1 MSMRKPAISIVTPVW
16 NGLPFIREC
25 VDSVL
30 SQDFKDWEL
39 IISDNGSTDG
49 TRDYLDTL
57 VDPRVHVIKQE
68 KNLGIH
74 GNMNFL
80 FSKASADVAYI
91 LCADDYFYEGAI
103 GKIINEW
110 KLVPPDTGFI
120 AFNRKEMLTQHIN
133 AKYGYEVLP
142 KVLHG
147 GFAQLAF
154 FLFGNLPG
162 NLSNVSAKVSA
173 VVAGGGFDK
182 VLRYA
187 FDFEIWSR
195 LSRTH
200 AMVLSDTETCYVR
213 RHAGAATLYMNKH
226 GQLLN
231 EHIKIF
237 EKFVDELSVY
247 YDRQSLVDY
256 FNISVCSYHLRD
268 SIKALVFGRLA
279 NIKRYLTVESPI
291 CWPTWKR
298 LFGCL
303 PFALYETGR
312 MRHVNARAEKLL
324 KEFEKKSLR
333 DKPKEAA

>member
-1 MSMRKPAISIVTPVW
+1 MSTKKPAISIVTPVW
-16 NGLPFIREC
+16 NGLPYIKEC

-30 SQDFKDWEL
+30 SQDYKDWEL

-49 TRDYLDTL
+49 TRDYLDGI
-57 VDPRVHVIKQE
+57 VDPRVKVFKQAT
-68 KNLGIH
+68 NLGIH

-80 FSKASADVAYI
+80 FSRASAEVAYI
-91 LCADDYFYEGAI
+91 LCADDYFYAGAI

-120 AFNRKEMLTQHIN
+120 GFNWKESTKQSIN
-133 AKYGYEVLP
+133 SKYGYEVLP
-142 KVLHG
+142 KVLRP

-173 VVAGGGFDK
+173 VVGGSGFDK
-182 VLRYA
+182 ELKYA
-187 FDFEIWSR
+187 FDYEIWSR

-200 AMVLSDTETCYVR
+200 AMVLSDIETCFVR
-213 RHAGAATLYMNKH
+213 RHKGAATNYMNKY
-226 GQLLN
+226 GILLN
-231 EHIKIF
+231 EHIKIY

-247 YDRQSLVDY
+247 YDRQKLIDY
-256 FNISVCSYHLRD
+256 FNIFMCSYHLRD

-279 NIKRYLTVESPI
+279 NIKRYLTAESPI
-291 CWPTWKR
+291 CWPAWKR

-312 MRHVNARAEKLL
+312 MHHINARAEKLL

-333 DKPKEAA
+333 DKPNEAA